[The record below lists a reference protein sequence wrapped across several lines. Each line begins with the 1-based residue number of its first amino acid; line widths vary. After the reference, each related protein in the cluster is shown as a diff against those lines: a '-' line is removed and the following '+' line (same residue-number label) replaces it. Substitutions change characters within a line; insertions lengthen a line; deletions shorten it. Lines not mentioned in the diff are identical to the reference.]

1 MQTPVAQTLAKSLAV
16 MVTALALALALAGCG
31 LAATSVTTAAGGASA
46 AQDAKQ
52 AKDTEAKLQQQINAA
67 YQQDAA
73 NRKAAEAQAQ

>member
-1 MQTPVAQTLAKSLAV
+1 MRTLAKSLAIV
-16 MVTALALALALAGCG
+16 VTVLALAGCG
-31 LAATSVTTAAGGASA
+31 LAETGVTAAAGGASA

>member
-1 MQTPVAQTLAKSLAV
+1 MQALAKPLVIMVAV
-16 MVTALALALALAGCG
+16 LALAGCG
-31 LAATSVTTAAGGASA
+31 LAETGVTAAAGGASA

>member
-1 MQTPVAQTLAKSLAV
+1 MQTLAKSLAKSLTV
-16 MVTALALALALAGCG
+16 LVPVLALAGCG
-31 LAATSVTTAAGGASA
+31 LAATSVTAAAGGASA

-52 AKDTEAKLQQQINAA
+52 AKDTEAKMQQQINAA

>member
-1 MQTPVAQTLAKSLAV
+1 MMRTLTNSLAIV
-16 MVTALALALALAGCG
+16 ATLLALAGCG
-31 LAATSVTTAAGGASA
+31 LAETGVTAAAGGASA

-52 AKDTEAKLQQQINAA
+52 AKATEAKLQQQINAA

>member
-1 MQTPVAQTLAKSLAV
+1 MRTLANSLAIV
-16 MVTALALALALAGCG
+16 VTVLALAGCG
-31 LAATSVTTAAGGASA
+31 LAETGVTAAAGGASA

-73 NRKAAEAQAQ
+73 KRNAAEAQAQ

>member
-1 MQTPVAQTLAKSLAV
+1 MMRALTRSLAIA
-16 MVTALALALALAGCG
+16 VTVLALAGCG
-31 LAATSVTTAAGGASA
+31 LAATGVTAAAGGASA

>member
-1 MQTPVAQTLAKSLAV
+1 MRTLTK
-16 MVTALALALALAGCG
+16 ALALVITVFALAGCG
-31 LAATSVTTAAGGASA
+31 LAATGVTAAAGGASD

-52 AKDTEAKLQQQINAA
+52 AKATEAKMEQQINAA

>member
-1 MQTPVAQTLAKSLAV
+1 MKRALANSLAISLAV
-16 MVTALALALALAGCG
+16 LTLLPLAGCG
-31 LAATSVTTAAGGASA
+31 LAATGVTAAAGGASA

-73 NRKAAEAQAQ
+73 QRNAAEAQAQ

>member
-1 MQTPVAQTLAKSLAV
+1 MRTLAKSLAIV
-16 MVTALALALALAGCG
+16 VTVLALASCG
-31 LAATSVTTAAGGASA
+31 LAETGVTAAAGGASA

-52 AKDTEAKLQQQINAA
+52 AKDTEAKVQQQINAA

>member
-1 MQTPVAQTLAKSLAV
+1 MQTLAKPLAIV
-16 MVTALALALALAGCG
+16 VAVLALAGCG
-31 LAATSVTTAAGGASA
+31 LAETGVTAAAGGASA

>member
-1 MQTPVAQTLAKSLAV
+1 MRNLTKSFVVA
-16 MVTALALALALAGCG
+16 VTVLALSGCG
-31 LAATSVTTAAGGASA
+31 LVEMGATTAATGASA

-73 NRKAAEAQAQ
+73 NRSAAENQAQ

>member
-1 MQTPVAQTLAKSLAV
+1 MQTLAKSLAIV
-16 MVTALALALALAGCG
+16 VTVLALAGCG
-31 LAATSVTTAAGGASA
+31 LVEVGATTAAGGASA